1 MSWSNRNTTEGE
13 GTWGGELSALEAR
26 AELDSLEDL
35 QSRRRQLVAQNAG
48 LMARY
53 GNFGMADDFRKR
65 MVEALKVKAR
75 MELQQAGAKTTES
88 MIDAHAYG
96 SDDYAAFLDNALGE
110 KIDFIR
116 VQTAIDEIN
125 ERIRGRE
132 LAIMAYNAELRLAR

>member
-1 MSWSNRNTTEGE
+1 MTWNNRNESE
-13 GTWGGELSALEAR
+13 GTWGGELTALEAR
-26 AELDSLEDL
+26 AEIDSLEDL
-35 QSRRRQLVAQNAG
+35 QSRRRSLVAQNAH

-75 MELQQAGAKTTES
+75 MELQQQGSKTTES
-88 MIDAHAYG
+88 MIDAAAYG
-96 SDDYAAFLDNALGE
+96 SDEYAAFLDNALSE
-110 KIDFIR
+110 KMDFLR

-132 LAIMAYNAELRLAR
+132 LAIMAYNAELKLAR

>member
-1 MSWSNRNTTEGE
+1 MSWANRNEREGE
-13 GTWGGELSALEAR
+13 GTWAGELTALEAR

-35 QSRRRQLVAQNAG
+35 QQRRRQLVAQNAG

-75 MELQQAGAKTTES
+75 MELQQEGAKTTEA
-88 MIDAHAYG
+88 MIDARAYG
-96 SDDYAAFLDNALGE
+96 SQDYERYLDNALAE
-110 KIDFIR
+110 KVQYIR
-116 VQTAIDEIN
+116 VQTEIDEIN

-132 LAIMAYNAELRLAR
+132 LAIMAYNSELKLAR

>member
-1 MSWSNRNTTEGE
+1 MPDTILARGQSRSFEGE

-96 SDDYAAFLDNALGE
+96 SDDYAAFL
-110 KIDFIR
+110 
-116 VQTAIDEIN
+116 
-125 ERIRGRE
+125 
-132 LAIMAYNAELRLAR
+132 